1 MQAAIKICKLV
12 DGLPLGIELAASWA
26 RDFTF
31 EQIAEEVQRNLE
43 FLQSSFQ
50 DLSDRHRSLQASFEH
65 SWDLLSESEREVF
78 SKLAVF
84 QGDFSAAAAQ
94 FVAGAALPWL
104 MQLEDKSL
112 VRRAAFGRYELHPL
126 IRQYASQ
133 KLRQYSRK
141 VEDQTQRQ
149 HAQYFCAFLK
159 EHEPGLKGGRQAEA
173 LNEIDTDIE
182 NVRAAWDWAAA
193 HHSLD
198 LLDQA
203 GVGMMLFLESRSR
216 WREGE
221 ARFTEAIDQL
231 QNNYPAGNSNKKTLA
246 FLLAAQGWF
255 SCRLTRF
262 PQAET
267 SLLRALHLSEDGEPT
282 FSRAF
287 THFAIG
293 FLYTW
298 MSRFPEALLHLTTCL
313 SSTERVEGGWGKA
326 WACEMLAE
334 IAFESGQT
342 GLREEPFQ
350 NALAL
355 FEQLGEQRGCG
366 RALNYLGSIYLAQG
380 RFLEARD
387 CFERL
392 LKKVEKLGDVWGAA
406 GGYSKLGWLAVSSGS
421 NEQAWRLYQH
431 SLALF
436 EKTGDQRRAALT
448 MRELGEVAAA
458 LGKQAEMEDYFHRAL
473 EIAKRAR
480 TIQLAQ
486 EILLGITVV
495 LLQKT
500 DAADAEHPAPDEQ
513 AASHLKTALANMQG
527 DQLTALRTHQIIAHL
542 HTRFPANP
550 FEADGKPEPEQAL
563 WEAVDFF
570 LQWVLP
576 G

>member
-203 GVGMMLFLESRSR
+203 GVGMMLF
-216 WREGE
+216 
-221 ARFTEAIDQL
+221 
-231 QNNYPAGNSNKKTLA
+231 
-246 FLLAAQGWF
+246 
-255 SCRLTRF
+255 
-262 PQAET
+262 
-267 SLLRALHLSEDGEPT
+267 
-282 FSRAF
+282 
-287 THFAIG
+287 
-293 FLYTW
+293 
-298 MSRFPEALLHLTTCL
+298 
-313 SSTERVEGGWGKA
+313 
-326 WACEMLAE
+326 
-334 IAFESGQT
+334 
-342 GLREEPFQ
+342 
-350 NALAL
+350 
-355 FEQLGEQRGCG
+355 
-366 RALNYLGSIYLAQG
+366 
-380 RFLEARD
+380 
-387 CFERL
+387 
-392 LKKVEKLGDVWGAA
+392 
-406 GGYSKLGWLAVSSGS
+406 
-421 NEQAWRLYQH
+421 
-431 SLALF
+431 
-436 EKTGDQRRAALT
+436 
-448 MRELGEVAAA
+448 
-458 LGKQAEMEDYFHRAL
+458 
-473 EIAKRAR
+473 
-480 TIQLAQ
+480 
-486 EILLGITVV
+486 
-495 LLQKT
+495 
-500 DAADAEHPAPDEQ
+500 
-513 AASHLKTALANMQG
+513 
-527 DQLTALRTHQIIAHL
+527 
-542 HTRFPANP
+542 
-550 FEADGKPEPEQAL
+550 
-563 WEAVDFF
+563 
-570 LQWVLP
+570 
-576 G
+576 